1 MVVEAEKIDV
11 GTADSGSYLR
21 LPLTVCVVVRDVRQG
36 LREAEGEEVTD
47 GQQIFVRVLLFDG
60 EDDGVE

>member
-11 GTADSGSYLR
+11 DTADSGSYLR

-36 LREAEGEEVTD
+36 VREAEGEEVSD
-47 GQQIFVRVLLFDG
+47 GQNFVVRARRFSVT
-60 EDDGVE
+60 EW